1 MSNGLK
7 LENIEAYFEEHKL
20 PKFDSSSILYGSI
33 DAKLWLKIVITQFSG
48 LFIKHLLIYFN
59 AEKIILIGLTLN
71 TNLTDAITVI
81 PMTEISELSFKSG
94 FIRGKLTF
102 KFKQKEYLIKV
113 PNFIL
118 VAKWQK
124 RNLKNILQRY
134 IIKYS

>member
-1 MSNGLK
+1 M
-7 LENIEAYFEEHKL
+7 
-20 PKFDSSSILYGSI
+20 YGSI

-81 PMTEISELSFKSG
+81 PMTEVSELSFKSG

-102 KFKQKEYLIKV
+102 KFKQKKYLIKV